1 MSGKYR
7 TGLTISKTR
16 WSTPRIASG
25 LHCHSFASISTQ
37 SLLTTI
43 LSMRGG
49 ELADLEPSCV
59 WSLAFEVS
67 VLAAGPTKRQQSRD
81 VWHGDGHGEFTA
93 VAAA

>member
-1 MSGKYR
+1 
-7 TGLTISKTR
+7 
-16 WSTPRIASG
+16 
-25 LHCHSFASISTQ
+25 
-37 SLLTTI
+37 
-43 LSMRGG
+43 MRGG